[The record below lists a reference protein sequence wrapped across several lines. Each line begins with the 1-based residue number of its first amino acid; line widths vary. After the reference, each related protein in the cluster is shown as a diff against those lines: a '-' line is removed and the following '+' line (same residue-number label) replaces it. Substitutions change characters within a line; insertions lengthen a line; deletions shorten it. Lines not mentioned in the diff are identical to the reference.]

1 MQLYLT
7 QYFSQ
12 CDTDHRQ
19 VAPGVKANRP
29 QSGAAPIKE
38 NTINANGNTEFT
50 KQTWYDGLVFH
61 GNTSINP
68 FFYGTY
74 LAETKPN
81 EPVTR
86 GKNQAFQ
93 ADAIGAMHQLTP
105 AHFKRVHTF
114 RVEWQ
119 PGAGG
124 RLDWF
129 TKSHKISPT
138 FSMEGD
144 GKGTDWVHAFSLKD
158 TSLSDLMGSQIPNE
172 PSHLIM
178 NTAISSTWG
187 FPYSVPTWCT
197 KCFDCEDPKCA
208 CNFSPGFCTMMSEGV
223 AMYIDHIRVYQSK
236 NDSAHVGN
244 SHTLGCDPPAYPT
257 REWIKG
263 HEYRYMR
270 NPPFSY
276 DDKGPLQRRIQRGGG
291 ACENDFECGSLI
303 NHENL
308 TKTYFGESQI
318 ERRAEGDTNEMPT
331 GRGRCV
337 ERQEFMAM
345 FTTRTAPLT
354 KLCKCNEGFTGPH
367 CLAQLHVDTSP
378 SAMLLRTKDS
388 PFHAIQNFK
397 VTPFMFAAVLLL
409 LPFLLVATVG
419 QAYRKKEIRATSP
432 HEELTIPKLNRPI
445 SQAVTNIDVIMAGR
459 SV

>member
-1 MQLYLT
+1 M
-7 QYFSQ
+7 
-12 CDTDHRQ
+12 HRLHHQQ
-19 VAPGVKANRP
+19 VAPGVKNNRP
-29 QSGAAPIKE
+29 QSGAAPIRE
-38 NTINANGNTEFT
+38 DTINANGRTEFT

-61 GNTSINP
+61 GNTSLNP

-93 ADAIGAMHQLTP
+93 ADAVGAMHQLTR
-105 AHFKRVHTF
+105 AHFKKVHTF

-129 TKSHKISPT
+129 TKSHRVNASL
-138 FSMEGD
+138 SMEGD
-144 GKGTDWVHAFSLKD
+144 GMGHDWVHAFSLKD
-158 TSLSDLMGSQIPNE
+158 KSLSDLMGSQIPNE

-197 KCFDCEDPKCA
+197 RCFDCEDPKCA
-208 CNFSPGFCTMMSEGV
+208 CNFAPGFCAMMSEGV
-223 AMYIDHIRVYQSK
+223 SMQIDHIRVYQSS

-257 REWIKG
+257 REWILG

-276 DDKGPLQRRIQRGGG
+276 LDKGPLQRRIQRGGG
-291 ACENDFECGSLI
+291 SCETDFECGGHI
-303 NHENL
+303 HNENL
-308 TKTYFGESQI
+308 TKVYFGEAQTTRS
-318 ERRAEGDTNEMPT
+318 EDGEGGEIPM
-331 GRGRCV
+331 GRGQCV
-337 ERQEFMAM
+337 DKQEFMAM
-345 FTTRTAPLT
+345 FTARTTPAA

-367 CLAQLHVDTSP
+367 CLAQLHVDDTP
-378 SAMLLRTKDS
+378 SAFKLRTRDS
-388 PFHAIQNFK
+388 PFHAIESFQ
-397 VTPFMFAAVLLL
+397 VTPFMLTSALLL
-409 LPFLLVATVG
+409 VPFLLAVLVRQVTSKKLVRASSPTDDAATP
-419 QAYRKKEIRATSP
+419 ALKR
-432 HEELTIPKLNRPI
+432 LIPKVANRENVLI
-445 SQAVTNIDVIMAGR
+445 TGR